1 MWFFRPHLDYN
12 NIIYDQMYNGSL
24 QQKVEAIPGA
34 IRGTA
39 KENFFQELGLES
51 LQYRWWYRKLCCF
64 YEVLKNLFLKD
75 LFNIIHKLDRWNST
89 RNANNTPHFKVKHSF
104 LKNTFFPSAIIEWN
118 KLDLEIQNTPG
129 INIFKNNISVYKT
142 YHKQHI

>member
-1 MWFFRPHLDYN
+1 
-12 NIIYDQMYNGSL
+12 MYNGSL

-75 LFNIIHKLDRWNST
+75 LFNIIHKLDR
-89 RNANNTPHFKVKHSF
+89 
-104 LKNTFFPSAIIEWN
+104 
-118 KLDLEIQNTPG
+118 
-129 INIFKNNISVYKT
+129 
-142 YHKQHI
+142 